1 MAPKG
6 RFNRFDAFTKTVEDG
21 QSFRFT
27 HLSISTSNMNQPAY
41 EPPPAAS

>member
-21 QSFRFT
+21 QFFNVP
-27 HLSISTSNMNQPAY
+27 LNDESNQHIQPAY
-41 EPPPAAS
+41 EQLLAAS